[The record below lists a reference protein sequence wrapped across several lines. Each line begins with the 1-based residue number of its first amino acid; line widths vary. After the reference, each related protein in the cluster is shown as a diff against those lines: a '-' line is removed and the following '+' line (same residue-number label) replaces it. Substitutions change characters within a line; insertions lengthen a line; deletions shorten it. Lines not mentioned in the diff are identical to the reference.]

1 MERRNFVKTL
11 GLGLPAA
18 ALPFRPAIAETARRF
33 RAVKITKVSSTA
45 YAMPLPA
52 SGYTSSEH
60 AGTKREWGRALR
72 ASPHRPGRVLE
83 YIVVKVESDSGHVG
97 YGEATPDIGF
107 FGATLE
113 ADKSAIDLYFGPKL
127 IGRSPFDREEIL
139 RQLEYRGNSCP
150 RSAIDLA
157 LHDLM
162 GRILGLPVYD
172 LIGGLCRDRIPVE
185 VEIGGG
191 PPKEMGEACQK
202 WVKRG
207 VRAFKPKVGGYPE
220 EDAERMKAIREAVGK
235 DVVLRADAN
244 RGFTVKEAIQ
254 FCRLCEQY
262 GVGLEYLEQPV
273 DAPDLLGMAEVRRNV
288 NTLVVADES
297 SFTIQDAMNVI
308 RLGAADRLN
317 IKIEKAG
324 GLYNAKKIAALA
336 EAAGLD
342 CVIGTAFGLGL
353 TMAAKLHLAASTTIV
368 HGAVEFTEITLH
380 DGLLAA
386 PHDKL
391 LALPLLEDGCFPV
404 PQGPG
409 FGVTFD
415 EARAKPYVSKI
426 V

>member
-1 MERRNFVKTL
+1 MKRRNFVKSL
-11 GLGLPAA
+11 GMGLPAA
-18 ALPFRPAIAETARRF
+18 AFSFGPAIMESAQRFRPIKIA
-33 RAVKITKVSSTA
+33 KVSSTA
-45 YAMPLPA
+45 YSMPIPA
-52 SGYTSSEH
+52 SGYSSSER
-60 AGTKREWGRALR
+60 AGTKREWGRSLR
-72 ASPHRPGRVLE
+72 TTPHRPDRVLE
-83 YIVVKVESDSGHVG
+83 YIVVKIESDSGITG

-139 RQLEYRGNSCP
+139 RQLDYRGNSCP

-162 GRILGLPVYD
+162 GKILGLPVYD

-191 PPKEMGEACQK
+191 PPKEMAEAC
-202 WVKRG
+202 VKCVRQG

-220 EDAERMKAIREAVGK
+220 EDAERLRAIREAVGR
-235 DVVLRADAN
+235 DVIIRADAN
-244 RGFTVKEAIQ
+244 RGYTVKEAIQ
-254 FCRLCEQY
+254 FCRLAEKY
-262 GVGLEYLEQPV
+262 DVGLEYLEQPV
-273 DAPDLLGMAEVRRNV
+273 DAPDLQGMAEVRRSV
-288 NTLVVADES
+288 NTLIVADES

-308 RLGAADRLN
+308 RQGAADRLN

-324 GLYNAKKIAALA
+324 GLYNAKKIAAIA

-353 TMAAKLHLAASTTIV
+353 TIAAKLHLAASTTIV
-368 HGAVEFTEITLH
+368 HGAVEFTEIRLH
-380 DGLLAA
+380 DNLLAS
-386 PHDKL
+386 PYDKL
-391 LALPLLEDGCFPV
+391 LALPLEDGCFPV

-409 FGVTFD
+409 FGVAFD
-415 EARAKPYVSKI
+415 EARAKPYISKI